1 MKTKNLI
8 TFIFILISEII
19 FGQQATVTVGF
30 KDSQIHVNNITQP
43 QYCPK

>member
-19 FGQQATVTVGF
+19 FGQQATVTVGSCCTTPF
-30 KDSQIHVNNITQP
+30 F
-43 QYCPK
+43 